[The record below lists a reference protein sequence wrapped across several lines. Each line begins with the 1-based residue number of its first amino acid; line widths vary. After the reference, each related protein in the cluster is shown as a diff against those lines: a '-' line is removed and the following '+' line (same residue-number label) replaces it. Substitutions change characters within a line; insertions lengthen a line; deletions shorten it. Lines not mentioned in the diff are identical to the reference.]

1 MRLPASDVD
10 PTELVLSGSSS
21 VELLSFS
28 PRFYTV
34 LFLTNAFLSNNIRSP
49 PRSAEIK
56 RSLDKSLNKVRRS
69 KAWDYSVWGLICSW
83 IWRQEKWKEFSLR
96 TMGSGPLLCGCEP
109 VFWQRDRPRWP
120 RGVSSVLTS
129 LPMLPGPR
137 LHGHQSEVRVEV
149 AGQSWGSHQGWH
161 HSVMCRTKWPRVT
174 RLWLKPGQVWEEQL
188 KLMDSNLVVQ
198 GGATQ
203 LALKRWGFR
212 VNSSTEAAVPLAL
225 FPAIGHIF
233 NGWVEEF

>member
-10 PTELVLSGSSS
+10 PTELVLLGSSS

-83 IWRQEKWKEFSLR
+83 IWWQEKWKEFSLR
-96 TMGSGPLLCGCEP
+96 TMGSGPLLRGCKP
-109 VFWQRDRPRWP
+109 VFQQRDRPRWP
-120 RGVSSVLTS
+120 WGVSSVLTS
-129 LPMLPGPR
+129 LRRCRGPGCMATR
-137 LHGHQSEVRVEV
+137 ARSEWRSQVSPEALIK
-149 AGQSWGSHQGWH
+149 AGITPWCAEQNGQGWLGCG
-161 HSVMCRTKWPRVT
+161 SSQGKSER
-174 RLWLKPGQVWEEQL
+174 
-188 KLMDSNLVVQ
+188 SN
-198 GGATQ
+198 
-203 LALKRWGFR
+203 
-212 VNSSTEAAVPLAL
+212 
-225 FPAIGHIF
+225 
-233 NGWVEEF
+233 